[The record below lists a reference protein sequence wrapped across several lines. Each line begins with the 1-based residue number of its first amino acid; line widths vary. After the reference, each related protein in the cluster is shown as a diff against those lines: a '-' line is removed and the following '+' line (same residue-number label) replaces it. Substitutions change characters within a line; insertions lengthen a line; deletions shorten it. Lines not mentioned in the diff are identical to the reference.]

1 MFKYAF
7 ISITTNWTVL
17 WWRESTHKIII
28 FDIMAIVS
36 SLMIG
41 KTFILLNGTI
51 QQRIK
56 LVGLLYVNQPQ
67 YNIVFWRKEPKL

>member
-1 MFKYAF
+1 
-7 ISITTNWTVL
+7 
-17 WWRESTHKIII
+17 
-28 FDIMAIVS
+28 MAIVS

-67 YNIVFWRKEPKL
+67 YNIVF